1 MDSLSRLRS
10 LCAWLTIA
18 ASIAGCAEPAR
29 QTPSPETVATAE
41 AVARSV
47 TFPAPFSTTP
57 TATDRE
63 QDPIVLDAHV
73 FGSGETGVIL
83 AHMRTAD
90 QSSWFA
96 FATELAATGDFTV
109 MTFDFRGHGA
119 STGER
124 LFDRID
130 TDLTAAYSYMR
141 NTLKVERIFLA
152 GASMGGTAALIV
164 AARAPVAGV
173 VSISSP
179 AQFPPLYATETVA
192 DITAPMLFITSQ
204 DDVPAFR
211 TQEAF
216 WALATGPKTQHVYGG
231 EAHGTALFDG
241 PHAADLRARLL
252 AFLSMR

>member
-1 MDSLSRLRS
+1 MGSFPRLRS
-10 LCAWLTIA
+10 LCAWLIVA
-18 ASIAGCAEPAR
+18 ASLAACGEAAR
-29 QTPSPETVATAE
+29 HTPSPETVATAE
-41 AVARSV
+41 AVARNV

-57 TATDRE
+57 TATDGD
-63 QDPIVLDAHV
+63 QDPIVLDARV
-73 FGSGETGVIL
+73 FGSGDTGVIL

-109 MTFDFRGHGA
+109 MTFDFRGYGA

-141 NTLKVERIFLA
+141 DTMKIDRIFLV
-152 GASMGGTAALIV
+152 GASMGGTAALV
-164 AARAPVAGV
+164 VGAHATVAGV

-179 AQFPPLYATETVA
+179 AQFQPLDAIETV
-192 DITAPMLFITSQ
+192 DEISAPKLFITSR

-211 TQEAF
+211 NQEAF
-216 WALATGPKTQHVYGG
+216 WALSAGPKAQHIYDG

-241 PHAADLRARLL
+241 PHAADLRVRLL
-252 AFLSMR
+252 AFLSME